1 MKPTPEML
9 KIADQAADHAVEHH
23 GAARGTHT
31 HEIAREAALHAIMAT
46 AAHLSELAENAEI
59 SVPTAPGLPDGAA
72 IARRA
77 ILGRLQAF
85 HEQG

>member
-9 KIADQAADHAVEHH
+9 AIADQAADHAVEQH

-46 AAHLSELAENAEI
+46 AAHLSDLAANADL

-72 IARRA
+72 IARRS
-77 ILGRLQAF
+77 ILKHLQAF
-85 HEQG
+85 HEQR